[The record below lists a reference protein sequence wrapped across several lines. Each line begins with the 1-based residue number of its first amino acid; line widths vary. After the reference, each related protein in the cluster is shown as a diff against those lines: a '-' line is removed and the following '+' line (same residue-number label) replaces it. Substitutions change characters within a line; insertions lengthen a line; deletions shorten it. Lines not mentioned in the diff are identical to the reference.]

1 MIALFGL
8 VVPALGSFL
17 TSLFNY
23 LGKKQDINLS
33 GAQSGMGADV
43 EPGKATLQAQI
54 QVEQLKAAQ
63 NAWIGPKIIACLA
76 GEVTVA
82 YYAAIVLDSI
92 FHLEW
97 NIAKLPAPWDGY
109 SWVILSSFIIV
120 SPVAPVLSATAAW
133 LGRK

>member
-1 MIALFGL
+1 MIALFGFI
-8 VVPALGSFL
+8 VPALGTFL
-17 TSLFNY
+17 TSFFLY

-43 EPGKATLQAQI
+43 DIGKATRQAQI
-54 QVEQLKAAQ
+54 QVEQLKFAQ

-92 FHLEW
+92 FHLGW
-97 NIAKLPAPWDGY
+97 NIAKLPAPWDG
-109 SWVILSSFIIV
+109 
-120 SPVAPVLSATAAW
+120 
-133 LGRK
+133 